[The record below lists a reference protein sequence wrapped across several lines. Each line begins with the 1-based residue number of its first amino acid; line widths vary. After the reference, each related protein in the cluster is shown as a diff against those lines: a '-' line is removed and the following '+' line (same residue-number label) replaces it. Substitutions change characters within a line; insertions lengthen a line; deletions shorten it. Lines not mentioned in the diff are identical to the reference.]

1 MADDES
7 EMLFDNSC
15 DDASDAEED
24 DDDYSEFEQP
34 SLAQAP
40 RPFRCLRPDDLR
52 EMQAAAVKRVAETLC
67 CEPSDATVLLRS
79 FKWDAERVISS
90 YFENPEGVLEKAG
103 VCGSSNRAVIDAA
116 AAQPYQCP
124 ICLEMVTAFSALG
137 CGHRAC
143 TPCYSAYVGHKI
155 DDEGTAAVR
164 ARCPLVKCR
173 VQLTD
178 ALVNALATDAQRARY
193 AVYLERAFVDDHP
206 RLAWCPAPSCTHAIL
221 MVQPADGAPLTGA
234 ARVACACGEVFCFAC
249 LRDDHSPATCEQLRL
264 WLIKCKDDS
273 ETYNWLQAN
282 TRACPACKTSVEK
295 SGGCNHM
302 TCRHASCGHE
312 WCWVCAGPWKE
323 HSGTRARRA
332 RAHGAMRRAPR
343 RVASLTPERPRRVR
357 ARAGNFYTC
366 NRFKETDDEEVK
378 RKDLSKAALERYLH
392 YYSRYINHHSSLM
405 LEEKTRQAM
414 EDKIAEMQA
423 LGSNWLDGQY
433 LKEARARARPR
444 ATGLGHTPLTP
455 ARAAVR
461 VPPTRA
467 ASCAGDRIAHRVQAR
482 AAIHVC
488 VRLLFAGRQPQ
499 GALPDGAAR
508 FGDDDGGP
516 FRRDREARGADRAPD
531 RPAPPADERETA
543 CQPLQRRRGAPRRR
557 GAGRARGRA
566 RAGRALAAAVAGVTV
581 TRDS

>member
-323 HSGTRARRA
+323 HSG
-332 RAHGAMRRAPR
+332 
-343 RVASLTPERPRRVR
+343 
-357 ARAGNFYTC
+357 NFYTC

-433 LKEARARARPR
+433 LKEATESLIACRHALQYTYVYAFYLPADNHKELFQMAQRDLEMTTEDLSAEIEKPVEQIVR
-444 ATGLGHTPLTP
+444 LTVLHHQQMSERRL
-455 ARAAVR
+455 ANLFNAVE
-461 VPPTRA
+461 
-467 ASCAGDRIAHRVQAR
+467 AHRVAEAQAALE
-482 AAIHVC
+482 AAHV
-488 VRLLFAGRQPQ
+488 P
-499 GALPDGAAR
+499 GALS
-508 FGDDDGGP
+508 
-516 FRRDREARGADRAPD
+516 
-531 RPAPPADERETA
+531 RPQSQA
-543 CQPLQRRRGAPRRR
+543 
-557 GAGRARGRA
+557 
-566 RAGRALAAAVAGVTV
+566 
-581 TRDS
+581 